1 MMNILKLNLNPT
13 KNAFLFLVSVMILS
27 SCQLT
32 IVRPSSSTLTSNS
45 DSSNSDSSYIQPVIE
60 ENLDYLS
67 FFNPTTKIVVELI
80 ITANNLQQLNDD
92 GLSNSSAREIYHE
105 ATVKFLVT
113 YQDNSNK
120 LYELEQVGV
129 RMKGNLSRLE
139 FVNDEGYIYDLVHFK
154 FNFSEFIP
162 NQRLLGMSKLDLKWN
177 RNFDHSQIKQLYA
190 YKFFQDYLPIAPN
203 ATLGSLSI
211 TQTNVPNRS
220 NHLTT
225 YMGVYTLLET
235 IDRRVIKR
243 IFPENEANG
252 NLYKL
257 TYTYDARSDSQ
268 WPANFRQSQTILVSG
283 NTYSRIEGG
292 KIGIEN
298 WDINPPYRPSYDLKT
313 NKQNPN
319 FSDMANL
326 IGLLKSTTNY
336 SNAAI
341 KNQLETKVN
350 IDAFIMMEAIA
361 YFIGNPDDFRNNFN
375 NAYVYFVPST
385 QQAIFIPYDFD
396 RGFGAH
402 GNWDPTFENNK
413 GPSLTKVAPFE
424 LALLED
430 NIDRQNPL
438 YRFTVMQGA
447 IADYL
452 NTYRQYLNQISESK
466 WLTRSYFESMHQ
478 QYALNYGASVIPDN
492 ELPYAQFSLNATTHP
507 SYPVFNMTFHQYLE
521 AKKTTFNA
529 AVNN

>member
-1 MMNILKLNLNPT
+1 
-13 KNAFLFLVSVMILS
+13 
-27 SCQLT
+27 
-32 IVRPSSSTLTSNS
+32 
-45 DSSNSDSSYIQPVIE
+45 
-60 ENLDYLS
+60 
-67 FFNPTTKIVVELI
+67 
-80 ITANNLQQLNDD
+80 
-92 GLSNSSAREIYHE
+92 
-105 ATVKFLVT
+105 
-113 YQDNSNK
+113 
-120 LYELEQVGV
+120 
-129 RMKGNLSRLE
+129 
-139 FVNDEGYIYDLVHFK
+139 
-154 FNFSEFIP
+154 
-162 NQRLLGMSKLDLKWN
+162 
-177 RNFDHSQIKQLYA
+177 
-190 YKFFQDYLPIAPN
+190 
-203 ATLGSLSI
+203 
-211 TQTNVPNRS
+211 
-220 NHLTT
+220 
-225 YMGVYTLLET
+225 
-235 IDRRVIKR
+235 
-243 IFPENEANG
+243 
-252 NLYKL
+252 
-257 TYTYDARSDSQ
+257 
-268 WPANFRQSQTILVSG
+268 
-283 NTYSRIEGG
+283 
-292 KIGIEN
+292 
-298 WDINPPYRPSYDLKT
+298 
-313 NKQNPN
+313 
-319 FSDMANL
+319 MANL

-375 NAYVYFVPST
+375 NAYVYFVPSS
-385 QQAIFIPYDFD
+385 QQAIFIPYDLD

-438 YRFTVMQGA
+438 YLFTVMQGA

-521 AKKTTFNA
+521 AKKMTFNA